1 MSRQIESLGRHV
13 KAIATGLKYLLFPN
27 RITVYYPEEYIEPP
41 EGYRGL
47 IRYYPEKCIQCGLC
61 AMICPAGA
69 MKMYRTANDKKGR
82 PGVNYQRCIFCG
94 FCVDICPQ
102 NALEMTKVHDVAYK
116 QLDDMLYLPE
126 RFSQEPKSPAVSGGA
141 KRLKTDIDEE
151 RGLRYEPA

>member
-1 MSRQIESLGRHV
+1 MSNPVESFGRHV
-13 KAIATGLKYLLFPN
+13 KAIATGLRYLLFPN
-27 RITVYYPEEYIEPP
+27 RITVYYPEEYVEPP

-47 IRYYPEKCIQCGLC
+47 IRYYPDRCIQCGLC

-69 MKMYRTANDKKGR
+69 MKMYRTASDKKGR

-116 QLDDMLYLPE
+116 QPEDMIYLPE
-126 RFSQEPKSPAVSGGA
+126 KFSEEPRSPAVLGGA
-141 KRLKTDIDEE
+141 RRLRVVIDEE